1 MKLFWCFIVATGIC
15 RISLAANDTIIV
27 HKDARMDLLQQKQ
40 AQINKHNS
48 MLTSNGQYKG
58 FRVQVM
64 STSSRDE
71 AFKKKADMLNLL
83 PEEKSYVIFQSPS
96 YKVRVG
102 NCINRDDAE
111 KLKAKVNKYV
121 TQGGFIVEDTI
132 EYSAEEE
139 GSLE

>member
-1 MKLFWCFIVATGIC
+1 MKLFWCFIVATGISQ
-15 RISLAANDTIIV
+15 ISLAANDTIII

-71 AFKKKADMLNLL
+71 AFNKKADMQNLL

-132 EYSAEEE
+132 EYSVEEE
-139 GSLE
+139 GLE

>member
-1 MKLFWCFIVATGIC
+1 MKLFWCFIIATGIC
-15 RISLAANDTIIV
+15 HVSLAAGDTIIV

-40 AQINKHNS
+40 AQINKRSS
-48 MLTSNGQYKG
+48 MLTSSGQYKG

-71 AFKKKADMLNLL
+71 AFKKKADMQNLL

-102 NCINRDDAE
+102 NCISRDDAE
-111 KLKAKVNKYV
+111 KLKAKVNKFV

-132 EYSAEEE
+132 EYTAEEE
-139 GSLE
+139 VSQE

>member
-1 MKLFWCFIVATGIC
+1 
-15 RISLAANDTIIV
+15 
-27 HKDARMDLLQQKQ
+27 
-40 AQINKHNS
+40 

-71 AFKKKADMLNLL
+71 AFKKKADMQNLL

-132 EYSAEEE
+132 EYSVEEE
-139 GSLE
+139 GLE

>member
-1 MKLFWCFIVATGIC
+1 MKLFWCFLIATGIC
-15 RISLAANDTIIV
+15 RISLAASDTIIV

-40 AQINKHNS
+40 AQINKRSS
-48 MLTSNGQYKG
+48 MLTSSGQYKG

-71 AFKKKADMLNLL
+71 AFKKKADMQNLL

-102 NCINRDDAE
+102 NCISRDDAE
-111 KLKAKVNKYV
+111 KLKAKVNKFV